1 MKGGTATKQL
11 LRLLIA
17 VLCVLG
23 LSVGAAAASVR
34 VETMSVEMTVDEN
47 GTAKAE
53 VAAHLEA
60 DAPVDSLS
68 ITLGPN
74 VSGVHVAGQ
83 KADVSRAGGQ
93 STLTLGGES
102 GLSFPMFSIVPSSYV
117 SSSPRTFMKSSAS
130 TTARM
135 GRTIFDPF
143 SMTIPDPR

>member
-1 MKGGTATKQL
+1 MKQL

-60 DAPVDSLS
+60 DAPVDSPMARL
-68 ITLGPN
+68 ITALMTLP
-74 VSGVHVAGQ
+74 VVPTA
-83 KADVSRAGGQ
+83 ARA
-93 STLTLGGES
+93 SLLT
-102 GLSFPMFSIVPSSYV
+102 
-117 SSSPRTFMKSSAS
+117 
-130 TTARM
+130 
-135 GRTIFDPF
+135 
-143 SMTIPDPR
+143 